1 MQSSCSRECLTEVI
15 FYVTDCEWHP
25 WPRNVDIYNSGF
37 HSIKRL
43 KALEREITSRQF
55 FISDDQFMKTHHVD
69 KVLRRTKQMMNSS
82 FHLLRPN
89 NCTHIHHNVLYT
101 FPVVLKRRIY
111 FKKLGASWIG
121 GHFPYSGYAR
131 VSSDRIWIN

>member
-25 WPRNVDIYNSGF
+25 LPRNVDAYNSGF

-82 FHLLRPN
+82 FHIIHPN

-111 FKKLGASWIG
+111 F
-121 GHFPYSGYAR
+121 
-131 VSSDRIWIN
+131 